1 MIYVFLAIAMVVF
14 YYYVVIKGSDKSGSD
29 FDM

>member
-1 MIYVFLAIAMVVF
+1 MFFLAIARVVF
-14 YYYVVIKGSDKSGSD
+14 YYYFVIKGSDKSGSD

>member
-1 MIYVFLAIAMVVF
+1 MIYVFLAIAMVAF
-14 YYYVVIKGSDKSGSD
+14 YYYFVIKGSDKSGSD